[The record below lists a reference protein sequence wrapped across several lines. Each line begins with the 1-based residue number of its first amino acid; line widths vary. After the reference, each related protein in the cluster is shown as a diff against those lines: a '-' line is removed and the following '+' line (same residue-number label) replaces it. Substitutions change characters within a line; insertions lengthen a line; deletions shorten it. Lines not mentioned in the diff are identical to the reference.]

1 MPMQNDIIPLSNR
14 AILTLSGPDR
24 RKFLQT
30 LITNDVEKISGTQAI
45 YAALLTAQGKYLHD
59 FFITEV
65 GESLFL
71 DCERA
76 RLPDLIRRLMIYR
89 LRADIDIKDCTDEY
103 DILAS
108 MTGLSDGII
117 SCVDPRHAQMGF
129 RTIMAAPENISTCQ
143 TIVPYDRLRLSLG
156 LPDGSRDIEVDRT
169 LILEANMAELNGVDF
184 DKGCYVGQEVTA
196 RMKYRAN
203 LKKRLL
209 PVRTDGPL
217 PDPGTDIINDAG
229 RKIGRIRSGL
239 DNMAMGYFR
248 LAHMEFDQPYT
259 CGEATVIPVRPDWY
273 PSPEQKR

>member
-1 MPMQNDIIPLSNR
+1 MPLQNDIIPLSNR

-59 FFITEV
+59 FFIAET

-76 RLPDLIRRLMIYR
+76 RLPDLVRRLMMYR
-89 LRADIDIKDCTDEY
+89 LRADIEIKDCTDKY
-103 DILAS
+103 NILAS
-108 MTGLSDGII
+108 MSRISGGVI
-117 SCVDPRHAQMGF
+117 SCADPRHARMGF

-143 TIVPYDRLRLSLG
+143 TMTPYDRLRLSLG

-209 PVRTDGPL
+209 PVRIDGPL
-217 PDPGTDIINDAG
+217 PEAGTDIINDTG

-248 LAHMEFDQPYT
+248 LAHMEFNQHYA
-259 CGEATVIPVRPDWY
+259 CGAATVTPIRPDWY
-273 PSPEQKR
+273 PRD

>member
-30 LITNDVEKISGTQAI
+30 LITNDVEKISGAAAI

-76 RLPDLIRRLMIYR
+76 RLPDLFRRLMMYK
-89 LRADIDIKDCTDEY
+89 LRANIDITDCRDKY
-103 DILAS
+103 DIVAS
-108 MTGLSDGII
+108 ITGLSGGII
-117 SCVDPRHAQMGF
+117 SCADPRHARMGF
-129 RTIMAAPENISTCQ
+129 RTILPAPENISTCR
-143 TIVPYDRLRLSLG
+143 TTAPYDRFRLSLG
-156 LPDGSRDIEVDRT
+156 LPDGSRDIEMDRT
-169 LILEANMAELNGVDF
+169 LILEANMEELNGVDF

-209 PVRTDGPL
+209 PVRVDGPL
-217 PDPGTDIINDAG
+217 PDPGTDIINEAG
-229 RKIGRIRSGL
+229 RKIGTIRSGL

-248 LAHMEFDQPYT
+248 LALMEFDQPYG
-259 CGEATVIPVRPDWY
+259 CGAATVMPVRPDWY
-273 PSPEQKR
+273 PSPEQ